1 MSINSVSMAEAASD
15 LRKKQVDAL
24 SFVALTGS
32 AGEAANA
39 TVALGRLGF
48 WIRDGRATIV
58 EESDIPPLV
67 ALVTTDGP
75 NPRGRQ
81 EAMTALAN
89 IAFNAAIRAK
99 IVAAGGIAALVALMR
114 KGTTGG
120 QVTVGCVWDLARA
133 LDSLARDNAA
143 NRAAIVDAAAV
154 DPLVALLTN
163 GSTGEQEQA
172 VRALAN
178 FALCDTIR
186 EAIVDAG
193 AIPPLV
199 ALVTSGAAG
208 GQRGAVCVLESIAT
222 DNSRNQAAI
231 VAAGAVRPLIALARD
246 AESSRS
252 LKDAVESALCALGL
266 LSRPLD
272 VLWQLQTLRD
282 ENASLKRR
290 LDRVIAAAQASDSEE
305 QPPQKRARG

>member
-39 TVALGRLGF
+39 NVSLGRLGF

-67 ALVTTDGP
+67 ALVTNGP

-89 IAFNAAIRAK
+89 IALNAAIRAK

-120 QVTVGCVWDLARA
+120 QVTALCVCYLAPA

-172 VRALAN
+172 LRALAN

-208 GQRGAVCVLESIAT
+208 GQRGAVCVLENLAT

-231 VAAGAVRPLIALARD
+231 VAAGAVGPLIALARD

-252 LKDAVESALCALGL
+252 LKDAGAGQAAWEALEALDLPSIASRAQPLQAENERLRARVEELEERYE
-266 LSRPLD
+266 RPRR
-272 VLWQLQTLRD
+272 RD
-282 ENASLKRR
+282 RME
-290 LDRVIAAAQASDSEE
+290 AAQ
-305 QPPQKRARG
+305 

>member
-1 MSINSVSMAEAASD
+1 M
-15 LRKKQVDAL
+15 DAL

-39 TVALGRLGF
+39 NVSLGRLGF

-67 ALVTTDGP
+67 ALVTNGP

-89 IAFNAAIRAK
+89 IALNAAIRAK

-178 FALCDTIR
+178 FSLCDTIR

-199 ALVTSGAAG
+199 ALVTNGAAG
-208 GQRGAVCVLESIAT
+208 GQRGAVCVLENLAT

-252 LKDAVESALCALGL
+252 LKDAGAGQAAWEALDALDLPSIASRAQILQAENERLRARVEELEERHE
-266 LSRPLD
+266 RPRR
-272 VLWQLQTLRD
+272 RD
-282 ENASLKRR
+282 RIE
-290 LDRVIAAAQASDSEE
+290 AAQ
-305 QPPQKRARG
+305 

>member
-1 MSINSVSMAEAASD
+1 MAEAASD

-48 WIRDGRATIV
+48 WIRDDRATIV

-67 ALVTTDGP
+67 ALVTNGP

-89 IAFNAAIRAK
+89 IALNAAIRAK
-99 IVAAGGIAALVALMR
+99 IVAAGGIAALVALMS
-114 KGTTGG
+114 KGMTGG
-120 QVTVGCVWDLARA
+120 QVTGGCVQDHLVWA

-178 FALCDTIR
+178 FSLCDTIR

-208 GQRGAVCVLESIAT
+208 GQRGAVCVLESLAT

-252 LKDAVESALCALGL
+252 LKDAAESALCALGL

>member
-1 MSINSVSMAEAASD
+1 MSINSVSMAEAASY

-39 TVALGRLGF
+39 NVSLGRLGF

-58 EESDIPPLV
+58 EESDIQPLV
-67 ALVTTDGP
+67 ALVTNGP

-89 IAFNAAIRAK
+89 IALNAAIRAK

-172 VRALAN
+172 LRALAN

-208 GQRGAVCVLESIAT
+208 GQRGAVCVLENLAT

-231 VAAGAVRPLIALARD
+231 VAAGAVGPLIALARD

-252 LKDAVESALCALGL
+252 LKDAAESALYALGL
-266 LSRPLD
+266 LSRASE

>member
-32 AGEAANA
+32 AGEAARA
-39 TVALGRLGF
+39 TAALGRLGF
-48 WIRDGRATIV
+48 WIRDDRATIV

-67 ALVTTDGP
+67 ALVTNGP

-89 IAFNAAIRAK
+89 IALNAAIRAK

-120 QVTVGCVWDLARA
+120 QVTALCVCYLAPA

-178 FALCDTIR
+178 FSLCDTIR

-208 GQRGAVCVLESIAT
+208 GQRGAVCVLENLAT

-231 VAAGAVRPLIALARD
+231 VAAGAVGPLIALARD

-252 LKDAVESALCALGL
+252 LKDAAESALCALGL

>member
-1 MSINSVSMAEAASD
+1 M
-15 LRKKQVDAL
+15 DAL

-67 ALVTTDGP
+67 ALVTNGP

-89 IAFNAAIRAK
+89 IALNAAIRAK

-120 QVTVGCVWDLARA
+120 QVTAVCVCDLAPA

-163 GSTGEQEQA
+163 GSTGDREQA
-172 VRALAN
+172 ARELAN

-199 ALVTSGAAG
+199 ELVRNGAAG
-208 GQRGAVCVLESIAT
+208 GQEEAARALQSLACDDALLNRDDANLVARGNANV
-222 DNSRNQAAI
+222 AAI
-231 VAAGAVRPLIALARD
+231 VAAGAVEPLIALARD
-246 AESSRS
+246 AESSES
-252 LKDAVESALCALGL
+252 LKHEAELALDYLNL
-266 LSRPLD
+266 LPDTSE

>member
-32 AGEAANA
+32 AGEAARA
-39 TVALGRLGF
+39 TAALGRLGF
-48 WIRDGRATIV
+48 WIRDDRATIV

-67 ALVTTDGP
+67 ALVTNGP

-89 IAFNAAIRAK
+89 IALNAAIRAK

-120 QVTVGCVWDLARA
+120 QVTALCVCYLAPA

-178 FALCDTIR
+178 FSLCDTIR

-199 ALVTSGAAG
+199 ALVTNGAAG
-208 GQRGAVCVLESIAT
+208 GQRGAVCVLENLAT

-231 VAAGAVRPLIALARD
+231 VAAGAVGPLIALARD

-252 LKDAVESALCALGL
+252 LKDAAESALCALGL

>member
-1 MSINSVSMAEAASD
+1 MAEAASD

-39 TVALGRLGF
+39 NVSLGRLGF

-67 ALVTTDGP
+67 ALVTNGP

-89 IAFNAAIRAK
+89 IALNAAIRAK

-178 FALCDTIR
+178 FSLCDTIR

-199 ALVTSGAAG
+199 ALVTNGAAG
-208 GQRGAVCVLESIAT
+208 GQRGAVCVLENLAT

-231 VAAGAVRPLIALARD
+231 VAAGAVGPLIALARD

-252 LKDAVESALCALGL
+252 LKDAGAGQAAWEALDALDLPSIASRVQILQAENERLRARVEELEERHE
-266 LSRPLD
+266 RPRR
-272 VLWQLQTLRD
+272 RD
-282 ENASLKRR
+282 RIE
-290 LDRVIAAAQASDSEE
+290 AAQ
-305 QPPQKRARG
+305 

>member
-32 AGEAANA
+32 AGEAARA
-39 TVALGRLGF
+39 TAALGRLGF

-67 ALVTTDGP
+67 ALVTNGP

-89 IAFNAAIRAK
+89 IALNAAIRAK

-120 QVTVGCVWDLARA
+120 QVTAGCVWDLARA

-163 GSTGEQEQA
+163 GSTGDREQA
-172 VRALAN
+172 ARELAN
-178 FALCDTIR
+178 FALCDTIQ
-186 EAIVDAG
+186 EAIADAG

-208 GQRGAVCVLESIAT
+208 EQEEAARALRFLAHNDAT
-222 DNSRNQAAI
+222 IPQI
-231 VAAGAVRPLIALARD
+231 VAAGAVEPLVALARD
-246 AESSRS
+246 AESSKS
-252 LKDAVESALCALGL
+252 LKDAAELALEDFNL
-266 LSRPLD
+266 LPDTSE
-272 VLWQLQTLRD
+272 VLWQLQVLRA

-290 LDRVIAAAQASDSEE
+290 LYHVIAALQVSDSEE

>member
-39 TVALGRLGF
+39 NVSLGRLGF

-67 ALVTTDGP
+67 ALVTNGP

-89 IAFNAAIRAK
+89 IALNAAIRAK

-120 QVTVGCVWDLARA
+120 QVTALCVCYLAPA

-178 FALCDTIR
+178 FSLCDTIR

-199 ALVTSGAAG
+199 ALVTNGAAG
-208 GQRGAVCVLESIAT
+208 GQRGAVCVLENLAT

-231 VAAGAVRPLIALARD
+231 VAAGAVGPLIALARD

-252 LKDAVESALCALGL
+252 LKDAGAGQAAWEALDALDLPSIASRVQILQAENERLRARVEELEERHE
-266 LSRPLD
+266 RPRR
-272 VLWQLQTLRD
+272 RD
-282 ENASLKRR
+282 RIE
-290 LDRVIAAAQASDSEE
+290 AAQ
-305 QPPQKRARG
+305 

>member
-1 MSINSVSMAEAASD
+1 M
-15 LRKKQVDAL
+15 DAL

-39 TVALGRLGF
+39 NVSLGRLGF

-67 ALVTTDGP
+67 ALVTNGP

-89 IAFNAAIRAK
+89 IALNAAIRAK

-120 QVTVGCVWDLARA
+120 QVTAVCVCDLAPA

-178 FALCDTIR
+178 FSLCDTIR

-208 GQRGAVCVLESIAT
+208 GQRGAVCVLESLAT

-231 VAAGAVRPLIALARD
+231 VAAGAVGPLIALARD

-252 LKDAVESALCALGL
+252 LKDAGAGQAAWEALDALDLPSIASRVQILQAENERLRARVEELEERYE
-266 LSRPLD
+266 RPR
-272 VLWQLQTLRD
+272 QRD
-282 ENASLKRR
+282 RIE
-290 LDRVIAAAQASDSEE
+290 AAQ
-305 QPPQKRARG
+305 

>member
-39 TVALGRLGF
+39 NVSLGRLGF

-67 ALVTTDGP
+67 ALVTNGP

-89 IAFNAAIRAK
+89 IALNAAIRAK

-172 VRALAN
+172 LRALAN

-208 GQRGAVCVLESIAT
+208 GQRGAVCVLESLAT

-231 VAAGAVRPLIALARD
+231 VAAGAVGPLIALARD

-252 LKDAVESALCALGL
+252 LKDAVESALWALGL

-290 LDRVIAAAQASDSEE
+290 LDRVIAAAQVSDSEE